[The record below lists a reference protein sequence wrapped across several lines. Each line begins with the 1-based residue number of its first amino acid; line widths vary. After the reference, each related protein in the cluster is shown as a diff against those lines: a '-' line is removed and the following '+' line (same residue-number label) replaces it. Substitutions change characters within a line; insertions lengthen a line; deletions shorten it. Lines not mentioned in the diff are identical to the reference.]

1 MLTLGLDTVTK
12 TVGLALV
19 DGEECL
25 VELSLN
31 LGRHHT
37 ETVLPAL
44 RQICRMADVTL
55 GQLDLLV
62 CTTGPGS
69 FTGVRIGVSILK
81 GLGLALNKPLVGVS
95 ALEAL
100 AMNVTSAPAKICS
113 LLDAQKNQVYA
124 GIYRMDVQGIPDPV
138 MRESLVDLDSFLCA
152 LEGDV
157 IFLGEGA
164 VRYGNEIN
172 RIMGDR
178 ASFAGPLQHAVRGAA
193 VAGIGQRHFHQGD
206 IDDPFTLS
214 PRYLRMSEAEV
225 NRQAVRSDSG
235 GVQTGVDRI
244 TNVS

>member
-1 MLTLGLDTVTK
+1 MLTLGMDTVTK

-44 RQICRMADVTL
+44 RQICRMADVTV
-55 GQLDLLV
+55 GQLDLLA

-100 AMNVTSAPAKICS
+100 AMNIIPTPAKICS

-124 GIYRMDVQGIPDPV
+124 GVYRMNVQGIPDPV
-138 MRESLVDLDSFLCA
+138 MGESLVDLDSFLRA
-152 LEGDV
+152 LEGDL

-164 VRYGNEIN
+164 VRYGNEIT
-172 RIMGDR
+172 RIMGSR

-193 VAGIGQRHFHQGD
+193 VAWIGQRHFHEGD

-214 PRYLRMSEAEV
+214 PRYLRISEAEV
-225 NRQAVRSDSG
+225 NRQAVRSASG

-244 TNVS
+244 ANVS